1 MLHKLREEL
10 SVFFVKRL
18 QQGRESTI
26 WSEGGGVITILIN
39 NDFKR
44 KFMIK
49 RIGILKMD
57 LANNI

>member
-1 MLHKLREEL
+1 MLHKLWEEL

-26 WSEGGGVITILIN
+26 WSEGGGVIIILTN
-39 NDFKR
+39 NELKR

-49 RIGILKMD
+49 KKGILKIA